1 MYIFL
6 SGFSLLYDG
15 LTFTLPVHHQP
26 QLAFLLPPPLLLPSQ
41 VPQMPF
47 VLNPFLNRMSMPSQF
62 SHLPLLNQFPHPL
75 TGPFPHPVFVQRPI
89 PAAFPLPTGITLTR
103 RQHFERIATD
113 VHSQGVLQQ
122 QQQQH
127 QQQQTIPMNNE
138 GTDRNAG
145 ARPFLEQFYQDG
157 TTTIDFFVFDW
168 QIGSYIPGLTLK
180 VLEFDYAERV
190 PFRNGTTAPGINI
203 LLENEQ
209 HLRVHICAREAR
221 ATQLSNT
228 LLVGGTYRFMHLN
241 VRPKRD
247 FGQSVNYSLAF
258 NFGSSV
264 HLIQQQGGPISHNQQ
279 TMQGGGPTMPIRQAE
294 QHPPT
299 LLPQTINV
307 QQQQQSVP
315 SPLNERQ
322 QSVQPTQGEHPQPHQ
337 PVPNVVQPQQQ
348 QPNHQFLALDHDNDD
363 QLLNQ
368 IFLNPQISSSAS
380 PSRRRNNTNAGRGRG
395 RGRGRG
401 GGARHRANVRQQ
413 HQSESILSS
422 QSQTVQVLSPS
433 ELQHGQG
440 LTREQCD
447 NILPNLEVNEAMV
460 RNDER
465 CVICQMGFDLGS
477 LNATELPCK
486 HLYHLSCAR
495 DRLMHQ
501 NRCAI
506 CMRRFVLDSDA

>member
-1 MYIFL
+1 
-6 SGFSLLYDG
+6 
-15 LTFTLPVHHQP
+15 
-26 QLAFLLPPPLLLPSQ
+26 
-41 VPQMPF
+41 
-47 VLNPFLNRMSMPSQF
+47 
-62 SHLPLLNQFPHPL
+62 
-75 TGPFPHPVFVQRPI
+75 
-89 PAAFPLPTGITLTR
+89 
-103 RQHFERIATD
+103 
-113 VHSQGVLQQ
+113 
-122 QQQQH
+122 
-127 QQQQTIPMNNE
+127 
-138 GTDRNAG
+138 
-145 ARPFLEQFYQDG
+145 
-157 TTTIDFFVFDW
+157 
-168 QIGSYIPGLTLK
+168 
-180 VLEFDYAERV
+180 
-190 PFRNGTTAPGINI
+190 
-203 LLENEQ
+203 
-209 HLRVHICAREAR
+209 
-221 ATQLSNT
+221 
-228 LLVGGTYRFMHLN
+228 
-241 VRPKRD
+241 
-247 FGQSVNYSLAF
+247 
-258 NFGSSV
+258 
-264 HLIQQQGGPISHNQQ
+264 
-279 TMQGGGPTMPIRQAE
+279 MPIRQAE

-307 QQQQQSVP
+307 QQQQQQQQSVP

-337 PVPNVVQPQQQ
+337 PAPNVVQPQQQQ

-380 PSRRRNNTNAGRGRG
+380 SSRRRNNTNAGRGRG
-395 RGRGRG
+395 RGRGRGGGG

-495 DRLMHQ
+495 DWLMHQ